1 MPAFNT
7 SLNVVGDCQED
18 HRCASLCFD
27 AGPQKNRMSKEQTKS
42 KQTAELDQSELARSI
57 IESLL
62 EHTTV
67 VSDLIALMAQA
78 LDPDTTKA
86 LTLTPQWQAYLESR
100 RRMETT
106 RAEVEKFV
114 ELCKRAEDD

>member
-1 MPAFNT
+1 
-7 SLNVVGDCQED
+7 
-18 HRCASLCFD
+18 
-27 AGPQKNRMSKEQTKS
+27 MSDEQTKS
-42 KQTAELDQSELARSI
+42 DPAAELDQSELAHSI

-78 LDPDTTKA
+78 LDQDTTKA

-114 ELCKRAEDD
+114 ELCKQESDTDHQ

>member
-1 MPAFNT
+1 
-7 SLNVVGDCQED
+7 
-18 HRCASLCFD
+18 
-27 AGPQKNRMSKEQTKS
+27 MSDEQTKS
-42 KQTAELDQSELARSI
+42 ESDAELDQSELAHSI

-67 VSDLIALMAQA
+67 VSDLIALTAQA

-100 RRMETT
+100 RRLEQT
-106 RAEVEKFV
+106 RKDVERFV
-114 ELCKRAEDD
+114 AHLRQPE

>member
-1 MPAFNT
+1 
-7 SLNVVGDCQED
+7 
-18 HRCASLCFD
+18 
-27 AGPQKNRMSKEQTKS
+27 MSDEQTKS
-42 KQTAELDQSELARSI
+42 ESTSELDQSELAHSI

-114 ELCKRAEDD
+114 ELCKRDDDPE